1 MCFTKGIIIDMVF
14 SSLFF
19 VLFFLPLNLLLYI
32 FMPNIKA
39 KNMEMLIFSLIF
51 YSWGGPRYLI
61 LLLAMVFIAWGS
73 AVLIERYRED
83 GQQKK
88 MWLVIGCGALL
99 AVLGIFKYLTFLLT
113 NVHAVT
119 GFPPV
124 VPQIALPIGISFY
137 TFQLLSY
144 VVDV

>member
-1 MCFTKGIIIDMVF
+1 MEMCFTKGIIIDMVF

-39 KNMEMLIFSLIF
+39 KNMEMLVFSLIF

-73 AVLIERYRED
+73 AVLI
-83 GQQKK
+83 
-88 MWLVIGCGALL
+88 
-99 AVLGIFKYLTFLLT
+99 
-113 NVHAVT
+113 
-119 GFPPV
+119 
-124 VPQIALPIGISFY
+124 
-137 TFQLLSY
+137 
-144 VVDV
+144 